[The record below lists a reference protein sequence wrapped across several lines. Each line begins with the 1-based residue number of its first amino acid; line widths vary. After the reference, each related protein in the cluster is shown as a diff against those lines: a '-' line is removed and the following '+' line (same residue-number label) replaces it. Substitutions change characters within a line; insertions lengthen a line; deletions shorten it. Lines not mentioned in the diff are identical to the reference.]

1 MDQDSAKLEVV
12 MDTAEIEQVASY
24 KLLGLIINEDLTYKV
39 YVNERCNKLSER
51 LGLLHHINSN
61 IIILFD
67 NLS

>member
-1 MDQDSAKLEVV
+1 

-61 IIILFD
+61 IYCLTI
-67 NLS
+67 